1 MKAVI
6 TGLMLMC
13 LAMPISAQDAQV
25 DQPQQKSLDSL
36 LSDIQQ
42 KRVEQQAVQTV
53 SPEEQVRYLRNQ
65 LIDARVERD
74 LLEQQNAFLRR
85 ELDEA
90 RNEKAAS
97 KSVECPPG
105 ECLSLAEVE
114 EQILTQHIAHSL
126 SLYRLA
132 EYMHSLIPEEDVE
145 AQARLHKIM
154 DNAKAD
160 LELMGFDTT
169 KPENFPTLEELMEH
183 FEVSHQAHRSA
194 P

>member
-13 LAMPISAQDAQV
+13 LAMPISAQDAAQV
-25 DQPQQKSLDSL
+25 DQPQQKSLNSL

-42 KRVEQQAVQTV
+42 KRVEQTAVKTTT
-53 SPEEQVRYLRNQ
+53 PEEQVRYLRNQ

-74 LLEQQNAFLRR
+74 LLEEQNAYLRR
-85 ELDEA
+85 QLESSRSETAA
-90 RNEKAAS
+90 RRG
-97 KSVECPPG
+97 CPPG
-105 ECLSLAEVE
+105 ECLTLAEAE
-114 EQILTQHIAHSL
+114 EQLLTQHIAHSL

-132 EYMHSLIPEEDVE
+132 EYMHSLIPDEDVE
-145 AQARLHKIM
+145 AQKRLHKIM

-160 LELMGFDTT
+160 LEMMGFDTSD
-169 KPENFPTLEELMEH
+169 PANFPTLEELMEH
-183 FEVSHQAHRSA
+183 FEISHEAHRSA

>member
-13 LAMPISAQDAQV
+13 LAMPISAQDAAQA
-25 DQPQQKSLDSL
+25 DQPQQKSLNSL

-42 KRVEQQAVQTV
+42 KRTEQTAVQTTT
-53 SPEEQVRYLRNQ
+53 PEEQVRYLRNQ
-65 LIDARVERD
+65 LIDAKVERD
-74 LLEQQNAFLRR
+74 LLEQQNEYLRR
-85 ELDEA
+85 QLEFS
-90 RNEKAAS
+90 RNERAAAR
-97 KSVECPPG
+97 ECPPG
-105 ECLSLAEVE
+105 ECMTLAEVE
-114 EQILTQHIAHSL
+114 EQLLTQHVAHSL

-160 LELMGFDTT
+160 LELMGFDTS

-183 FEVSHQAHRSA
+183 FEISHQAHRSA